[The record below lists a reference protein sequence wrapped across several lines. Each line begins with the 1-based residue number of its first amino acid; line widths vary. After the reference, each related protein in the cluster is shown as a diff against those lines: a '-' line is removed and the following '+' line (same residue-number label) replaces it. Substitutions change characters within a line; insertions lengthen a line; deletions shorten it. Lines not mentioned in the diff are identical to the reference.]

1 MNTYA
6 VILAGGVGSRFWPMS
21 RELEPKQF
29 LQFNGDKS
37 LLQETVA
44 RVLPLVKSQRVLVVS
59 NQQYKFQI
67 QEQLREFGVPE
78 ANIILEPQAKNT
90 APAVGFAAW
99 RIASRDPEAVMFV
112 LPADH
117 HIAKPSKLRNIL
129 KEAVRV
135 AQEDNLVTIGIV
147 PTRPHTGYG
156 YIKMMSRGRT
166 PARPRGKCFKVEKF
180 VEKPDVKTAERYLK
194 HGGYLWNSGM
204 FVWKAA
210 VIQAEIK
217 SHLPKLYNKLSLM
230 FSKPIEETRFR
241 PGAGTVKETEFLPG
255 TTAINP
261 KLWRAIDPISIDY
274 GILEKSRRVMVIPAR
289 DLGWSDLGS
298 WNALSEIQEK
308 DKSGNVFKG
317 DCLDLDSCRTTV
329 LSHNHLVATIGLKD
343 VVVVDTE
350 DALLVCD
357 KQRTEDVK
365 EIVARIR
372 AHKRPEHF
380 THKTVKRPWGSY
392 TVINH
397 GNGFKVKLV
406 HIAPNKRLSLQR
418 HLKRSEH
425 WVVVEGEAKIT
436 IGRDVFYRRP
446 NQSIYVPPR
455 GVHRLE
461 NATPKPLKI
470 VEVQCGAYLEE
481 DDIERLEDDHGRI
494 SQGAF

>member
-1 MNTYA
+1 
-6 VILAGGVGSRFWPMS
+6 MS

-29 LQFNGDKS
+29 LQLNGEKS

-44 RVLPLVKSQRVLVVS
+44 RVLPLVKPERVLVVS

-67 QEQLREFGVPE
+67 QEQLKEFGVAE

-99 RIASRDPEAVMFV
+99 RIAQTDPDAVMLV

-117 HIAKPSKLRNIL
+117 HIAKPGKLRSIL
-129 KEAVRV
+129 KTAIQ
-135 AQEDNLVTIGIV
+135 AAGQGSLVTIGIV
-147 PTRPHTGYG
+147 PAGAHTGYG
-156 YIKMMSRGRT
+156 YIKMRASKSQVR
-166 PARPRGKCFKVEKF
+166 KVERF
-180 VEKPDVKTAERYLK
+180 VEKPDQKTAEKYLR

-204 FVWKAA
+204 FVWKAG
-210 VIQAEIK
+210 VILDEIK
-217 SHLPKLYNKLSLM
+217 AYLPDLYRRLSKM
-230 FSKPIEETRFR
+230 NSD
-241 PGAGTVKETEFLPG
+241 
-255 TTAINP
+255 
-261 KLWRAIDPISIDY
+261 AIDPAAWKRIQGISVDY
-274 GILEKSRRVMVIPAR
+274 GILEKSRRVMVIPVR

-298 WNALSEIQEK
+298 WSALSDIQKK
-308 DKSGNVFKG
+308 DKAGNVLRG
-317 DCLDLDSCRTTV
+317 DCLDMGSCGTTV
-329 LSHNHLVATIGLKD
+329 LGQSHLIATIGLKD

-357 KQRTEDVK
+357 KRRTEDVK
-365 EIVARIR
+365 QVVTRIKER
-372 AHKRPEHF
+372 KRQEHF
-380 THKTVKRPWGSY
+380 IHKTVKRPWGSY

-470 VEVQCGAYLEE
+470 VEIQCGAYLEE
-481 DDIERLEDDHGRI
+481 DDIERIEDDHGRI
-494 SQGAF
+494 SQGSL

>member
-29 LQFNGDKS
+29 LQFNGDQS

-44 RVLPLVKSQRVLVVS
+44 RVLPLVKPQRVLIVS

-90 APAVGFAAW
+90 APAIGFAAW

-117 HIAKPSKLRNIL
+117 HIAKPAKLRNIL

-156 YIKMMSRGRT
+156 YIKTMSHART
-166 PARPRGKCFKVEKF
+166 PARPRGKCFQVEKF

-204 FVWKAA
+204 FVWKAG
-210 VIQAEIK
+210 VILDEIK
-217 SHLPKLYNKLSLM
+217 AYLPDLYRQLKKMGSD
-230 FSKPIEETRFR
+230 
-241 PGAGTVKETEFLPG
+241 VKMG
-255 TTAINP
+255 RGAINP
-261 KLWRAIDPISIDY
+261 RIWKNIKSISVDY
-274 GILEKSRRVMVIPAR
+274 GILERSRRVMVIPAR

-298 WNALSEIQEK
+298 WNALSETQKK

-329 LSHNHLVATIGLKD
+329 LSRNHLVATIGLKD

-357 KQRTEDVK
+357 KRRTEDVK
-365 EIVARIR
+365 EVVARIR

-406 HIAPNKRLSLQR
+406 HIAPHKRLSLQR

-436 IGRDVFYRRP
+436 IGRDVFFRGP
-446 NQSIYVPPR
+446 NQSIYVPQR

-461 NATPKPLKI
+461 NTTAKPLKI

-481 DDIERLEDDHGRI
+481 DDIERVEDDFIR
-494 SQGAF
+494 